1 LETDIKLYQ
10 LYIIEMSSN
19 IEIIESPAAPAPEI
33 TATAVQTTTED
44 VLDVTECTV
53 DTPTADEQGGIECQI
68 DSAAKVLTVPMNEN
82 IVKELETLK
91 IKYIKTEDDKLVIQG
106 VNFIDYVGYTVLKQQ
121 IQNAPKII
129 GEPLVNFA
137 FWKTRPDA
145 QAPFKSRFSDVGF
158 DLTIIEKYKEYG
170 TCILFDTGIKIQ
182 VPVGYYAEIVPRSS
196 LSKTGWMLANS
207 VGVIDCGYTGNIYV
221 PLIKVDPAAAD
232 LELPFK
238 AVQLIIRKQF
248 YSYLI
253 DQSETTEI
261 QETSREEGGF
271 GSSG

>member
-1 LETDIKLYQ
+1 
-10 LYIIEMSSN
+10 MSN
-19 IEIIESPAAPAPEI
+19 IEITPEVAPEV
-33 TATAVQTTTED
+33 APESF
-44 VLDVTECTV
+44 DVTEATV
-53 DTPTADEQGGIECQI
+53 DTSVEEEKGVECQI
-68 DSAAKVLTVPMNEN
+68 DASAKVLTVPLNEN
-82 IVKELETLK
+82 VVKELETLN
-91 IKYIKTEDDKLVIQG
+91 IKYAKTEDDKIIIQG
-106 VNFIDYVGYTVLKQQ
+106 VNFMDYVGYTVLKQQ

-137 FWKTRPDA
+137 FWKTDPAA
-145 QAPFKSRFSDVGF
+145 QPPLKSRFSDVGF
-158 DLTIIEKYKEYG
+158 DLTIISKNEEFG
-170 TCILFDTGIKIQ
+170 TCVKFDTGIKIQ
-182 VPVGYYAEIVPRSS
+182 VPVGFYAEIVPRSS

-221 PLIKVDPAAAD
+221 PLVKVDPNAAD

-238 AVQLIIRKQF
+238 AVQLIIRKQY

-253 DQSETTEI
+253 DQTETAAAI